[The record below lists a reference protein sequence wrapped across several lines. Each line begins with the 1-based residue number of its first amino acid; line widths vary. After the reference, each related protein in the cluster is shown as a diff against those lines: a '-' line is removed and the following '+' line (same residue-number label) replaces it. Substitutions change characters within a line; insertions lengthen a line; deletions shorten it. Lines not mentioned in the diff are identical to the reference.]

1 MQITS
6 FLGAWNFK
14 NEIFRKEKKFI
25 KSGGKFITH
34 IPIPKVL

>member
-1 MQITS
+1 MQTMS
-6 FLGAWNFK
+6 FWEHGILKMKFL
-14 NEIFRKEKKFI
+14 EKKRNLL